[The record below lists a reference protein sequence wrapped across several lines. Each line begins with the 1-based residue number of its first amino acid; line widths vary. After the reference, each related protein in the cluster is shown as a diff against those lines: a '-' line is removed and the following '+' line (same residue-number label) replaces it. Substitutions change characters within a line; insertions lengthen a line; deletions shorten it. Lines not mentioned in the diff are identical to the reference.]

1 MFAESACSGGQAD
14 ANMVNVTVIK
24 DLLKSRMTRRIQV
37 NNQELGGRTGAIREN
52 RHIGAVEVFF
62 TRYHTARDSL
72 NTLARWLRIA
82 WQLRFRYSRTVTHSA
97 H

>member
-14 ANMVNVTVIK
+14 ANTVNVTMIK

-37 NNQELGGRTGAIREN
+37 NNQGLGGQIGTIREN
-52 RHIGAVEVFF
+52 RRTGAVEVFF

-82 WQLRFRYSRTVTHSA
+82 WQLRFRYSRTGIYSVR
-97 H
+97 